1 MQIQNAGFTQPAN
14 NSVNSAKRTD
24 KSYFYAGNP
33 VADKFYPSF
42 KSSADGEDEEK
53 IVFDEN
59 YNDEPQPEEKDKTV
73 IPPVMAYKNLK
84 KSGLRQKLRDLI
96 YGKDKILVV
105 QAYSQDIPK
114 DFQTELSKGVRSFFE
129 EEIPPQN
136 FSAIIGADELKQIL
150 PDCNIENFKMN
161 FDFQN
166 APNRYFIDLGEHSN
180 FSDDKWVSVN
190 SILDNAV
197 MYANELHKQT
207 GQKFILAIAD
217 KDILLGV
224 KHVVRMLGE
233 NPEKYE
239 NIKFVP
245 AVKLTFAHE
254 AKNSI
259 LGYENSSLL
268 VFGINPFSE
277 NLNKLVDGIIN
288 GRKNMIANFIND
300 VNTEYPEFLFSHEE
314 FLIQNKLWETKDY
327 NVSNFYWRTRE
338 YAENKAEIATIYA
351 DYYNPDTQKKIID
364 ETDYILYG
372 MSRTGDPNEYNKEYQ
387 PRPFETPNEEV
398 NNTIRNIFAK
408 YATHYD
414 EEKGKVV
421 TFAENYYDDVID
433 TLAKEKEKPVL
444 ALSAPFY
451 LSHYF
456 NDEVEDKTYQ
466 NTMEF
471 IKQLRDKSEGMLNA
485 VEIVAPV
492 YNLDKELTEEKIND
506 FNNALRSEFSEDN
519 NENGKQKFN
528 EIGSTFYKSFENR

>member
-1 MQIQNAGFTQPAN
+1 MQIQTVRFTTPINNKANSVKKSNIYANAN
-14 NSVNSAKRTD
+14 NAV
-24 KSYFYAGNP
+24 F
-33 VADKFYPSF
+33 DKFSPSF
-42 KSSADGEDEEK
+42 HANRDEDK
-53 IVFDEN
+53 IEFDEN
-59 YNDEPQPEEKDKTV
+59 YDDEPIKEDEEEIIT
-73 IPPVMAYKNLK
+73 PPVIAYKKLPQI
-84 KSGLRQKLRDLI
+84 GLRQKLKSLFS
-96 YGKDKILVV
+96 GKDKILIV
-105 QAYSQDIPK
+105 QAYSQDTPN
-114 DFQTELSKGVRSFFE
+114 DFQIELSKGVKSFFE

-136 FSAIIGADELKQIL
+136 FSGIIGADELKRVL
-150 PDCNIENFKMN
+150 PGCNIENFKMN
-161 FDFQN
+161 FNFQD

-190 SILDNAV
+190 SILNNAV
-197 MYANELHKQT
+197 TYANELYKQT

-224 KHVVRMLGE
+224 KHVIRMLGE
-233 NPEKYE
+233 NPGKYK

-277 NLNKLVDGIIN
+277 NLTNLVEGIIN

-338 YAENKAEIATIYA
+338 YAEKKGEIATIYA
-351 DYYNPDTQKKIID
+351 DYYNPETQKKIID
-364 ETDYILYG
+364 ESDYILYG
-372 MSRTGDPNEYNKEYQ
+372 MSRTGDPDEYNKEYQ

-456 NDEVEDKTYQ
+456 NDDEEDKSYK

-471 IKQLRDKSEGMLNA
+471 IRQLRNKSKGMLNA
-485 VEIVAPV
+485 IEILAPV

-506 FNNALRSEFSEDN
+506 FNNAVRQEFSEND

-528 EIGSTFYKSFENR
+528 EIGSSFYKSFENQ